1 MPGNVRKSG
10 RGEGEIMSLVGDDR
24 DLTHPSTTWVPY
36 LGLPY
41 LLLVNSLHRVARLG
55 QRPWLWTRIAN
66 SPLSDLVLGLRY
78 LLVARSFT
86 ATTRH

>member
-1 MPGNVRKSG
+1 MPANVRKSG

-41 LLLVNSLHRVARLG
+41 LLLVNSLHRSASSGWPNRDRHLAKASLGARRR
-55 QRPWLWTRIAN
+55 QCAAA
-66 SPLSDLVLGLRY
+66 SDAAGSGD
-78 LLVARSFT
+78 AP
-86 ATTRH
+86 